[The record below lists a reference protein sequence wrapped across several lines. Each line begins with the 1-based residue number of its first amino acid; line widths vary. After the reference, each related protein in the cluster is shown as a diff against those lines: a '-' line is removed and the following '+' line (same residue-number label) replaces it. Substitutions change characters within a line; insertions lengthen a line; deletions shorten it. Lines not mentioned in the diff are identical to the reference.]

1 MMAAPTW
8 MTMELT
14 VAMLDDGDVRREA
27 VESVDSI
34 LLRAPAG
41 SGKTT
46 VLVQR
51 LLVLLTRVSRPEQV
65 LAITF
70 TRKAAAEMRERV
82 LAALAFANGAQ
93 PVPATANDS
102 MLRTIALAQETLRH
116 ATSQGWDL
124 MQNPAQLRIQ
134 TIESLNHWIAAQLP
148 ANAGTG
154 DGDIVEQPLGLY
166 RDAARQALDL
176 AAHDPALREQLA
188 RLLRLVDNRWNSLE
202 EEIAELLSQRHRWW
216 RHLGRMSFDEQSAEI
231 ARCLQRLSVA
241 AQSRAQ
247 QALGTDFLERAA
259 RVLQDTARERIARG
273 EQHPDWIE
281 WGTPRRL
288 QPLPE
293 LMPLWRLLGRY
304 FLTEKNELRSR
315 FAAANGLPAV
325 TEQHKGLL
333 RELADELKLRPG
345 AREVLTALKDLPHA
359 ELSVDSR
366 SALQALRALL
376 PLAAAA
382 LEELMT
388 AQGLRDLV
396 AVAGRARQALSID
409 SEPTEFALR
418 LGESLQHILVDEYQD
433 TSIEQFELLQ
443 KLTLGW
449 SDGDGR
455 SVLLVGDPMQSIYG
469 FRDAEIA
476 LFLRAQREGLGS
488 LKLKYLELHRNFRSR
503 AGIVEFVNHTFSPL
517 MPQQDDLQA
526 GQAVYSGAVATR
538 TDGAPGVV
546 RFHLLAR
553 GAGQVARE
561 VEAERILA
569 LVAEIRQASPQGS
582 IAILTQTRNSVA
594 GLTEMLRARGWP
606 VRGVKMVAL
615 AELPAIQ
622 DLNSLTQAL
631 LDPLDR
637 IAWLAVLRAPW
648 CGASLEVLEELA
660 RCAGQGAIAMALQ
673 QALDQD
679 AWPAGAAPRLRSVA
693 SRLLAGLAAVA
704 RDGIAAAASDT
715 WSDLGGPACLGAD
728 AGLRDAESYL
738 DRLAMAA
745 AGRDWRGRQ
754 SLATLTQ
761 DLYAEAGPDTKL
773 EILPIHQ
780 AKGLEYDN
788 VILTGL
794 AVPWSAETRRLLA
807 WREIPGHD
815 RAPADL
821 VLAARPDPAAAE
833 NDGVYAFLMKLAGER
848 AAQEKLRLMY
858 VAATRARE
866 SLHWVA
872 SLAKDDAGEWRPPP
886 ANSTL
891 SLLWPA
897 LANRLGAGDE
907 LDRAAMLSGATP
919 TAAPAVTGTMPEPR
933 RLRRL
938 PDAWQVPV
946 ADTVLDTLVRAAGA
960 PRPEQE
966 PEFDWA
972 GIESRHVGTVLH
984 AALQRIAESA
994 RAQGVLPTGLPDD
1007 PLWAAELRALG
1018 VAPARIARAVSRIG
1032 SALRATLA
1040 DPTGRWILDPAH
1052 REAQCEQAHSG
1063 LLDGELAAIVVDRHF
1078 VDREGQRWVIDYK
1091 SGQHLGGK
1099 IAEFLD
1105 NEKRRYQPQMARYCR
1120 LLAQQGAPVRAALYF
1135 PMMQQIVTYE

>member
-1 MMAAPTW
+1 
-8 MTMELT
+8 
-14 VAMLDDGDVRREA
+14 MLDDSDVRREA

-51 LLVLLTRVSRPEQV
+51 LLVLLTRVGRPEQV

-82 LAALAFANGAQ
+82 LAALAIANGAQ
-93 PVPATANDS
+93 PVPLAANDS
-102 MLRTIALAQETLRH
+102 LRRTIALAQETLRH
-116 ATSQGWDL
+116 ATRQGWDL

-134 TIESLNHWIAAQLP
+134 TIESLNHWIATQLP
-148 ANAGTG
+148 ASAGTG
-154 DGDIVEQPLGLY
+154 DGDIVEQPLGVY

-188 RLLRLVDNRWNSLE
+188 RLLLLVDNRWNSLE
-202 EEIAELLSQRHRWW
+202 EEIAELLAQRHRWW
-216 RHLGRMSFDEQSAEI
+216 RHLGKMSFDQQCDEI
-231 ARCLQRLSVA
+231 ARCLERLSVA
-241 AQSRAQ
+241 AQQRAQ
-247 QALGTDFLERAA
+247 HALGADILERAA

-273 EQHPDWIE
+273 DNDPDWVA

-293 LMPLWRLLGRY
+293 LLPMWRLLGRF

-315 FAAANGLPAV
+315 FPSANGLPGVA
-325 TEQHKGLL
+325 EQHKGPL

-345 AREVLTALKDLPHA
+345 AREVLAALKELPHA
-359 ELSVDSR
+359 ELSPDSR

-396 AVAGRARQALSID
+396 AVAGRARQALSSD

-433 TSIEQFELLQ
+433 TSIDQFELLQ

-449 SDGDGR
+449 ADGDGR

-469 FRDAEIA
+469 FRDAEVA
-476 LFLRAQREGLGS
+476 LFLRARCEGLGE
-488 LKLKYLELHRNFRSR
+488 LKLKYLELHRNFRSQ
-503 AGIVEFVNHTFSPL
+503 ANIVEFVNHSFAPL

-526 GQAVYSGAVATR
+526 GQAVYSGAVAVR
-538 TDGAPGVV
+538 TDGAPGEV

-553 GAGQVARE
+553 GAGQAARDL
-561 VEAERILA
+561 EAERILA
-569 LVAEIRQASPQGS
+569 LVAELRQASPQGS
-582 IAILTQTRNSVA
+582 VAILTQTRNSVA
-594 GLTEMLRARGWP
+594 GLTEMLRDRGWP

-615 AELPAIQ
+615 ADLPAIQ

-648 CGASLEVLEELA
+648 CAASLDVLEELA
-660 RCAGQGAIAMALQ
+660 RSAGPGAIAPALQ
-673 QALDQD
+673 HALDHD
-679 AWPAGAAPRLRSVA
+679 AWPVGAAARLRSVA
-693 SRLLAGLAAVA
+693 ACLLAGLAAVT
-704 RDGIAAAASDT
+704 RDGIAAAVSVT
-715 WSDLGGPACLGAD
+715 WLDLGGPACMGAG
-728 AGLRDAESYL
+728 AGLGDAESYL
-738 DRLAMAA
+738 DRLAIAA
-745 AGRDWRGRQ
+745 ASRDWRGRH

-780 AKGLEYDN
+780 AKGLEYDH

-807 WREIPGHD
+807 WREIPGVD
-815 RAPADL
+815 GAPADL
-821 VLAARPDPAAAE
+821 VLAARPDPAAAGS
-833 NDGVYAFLMKLAGER
+833 DGVYAFLMKLARER

-872 SLAKDDAGEWRPPP
+872 SLAKDDAGEWRLPPT
-886 ANSTL
+886 NSTL
-891 SLLWPA
+891 RLLWPV
-897 LANRLGAGDE
+897 LADRMRTGDS
-907 LDRAAMLSGATP
+907 LDRAATISAAAP
-919 TAAPAVTGTMPEPR
+919 TAAPAVVGLTPESR

-938 PDAWQVPV
+938 PDEWQVP
-946 ADTVLDTLVRAAGA
+946 AGDAVLDTQVRAAGA
-960 PRPEQE
+960 TRPEQE

-984 AALQRIAESA
+984 AALQRIAVSA
-994 RAQGVLPTGLPDD
+994 REQSVLPTGLPDD
-1007 PLWAAELRALG
+1007 PVWAAELRALG
-1018 VAPARIARAVSRIG
+1018 VAPARIARAASRIG
-1032 SALRATLA
+1032 NALRATLK
-1040 DPTGRWILDPAH
+1040 DETGRWILDPAH
-1052 REAQCEQAHSG
+1052 AEAQCEQAHSG
-1063 LLDGELAAIVVDRHF
+1063 LLDGELAAIVVDRYF
-1078 VDREGQRWVIDYK
+1078 VDRDGQRWVIDYK

-1099 IAEFLD
+1099 IAEFLE
-1105 NEKRRYQPQMARYCR
+1105 NEKRRYQPQMDRYCR
-1120 LLAQQGAPVRAALYF
+1120 LLAQQGPPVRAALYF
-1135 PMMQQIVTYE
+1135 PMMQQIVIYG

>member
-1 MMAAPTW
+1 
-8 MTMELT
+8 
-14 VAMLDDGDVRREA
+14 MLDDSDVRREA

-82 LAALAFANGAQ
+82 LAALAFAHGAQ

-102 MLRTIALAQETLRH
+102 LRRTIALAQETLRH
-116 ATSQGWDL
+116 ATRQGWDL

-148 ANAGTG
+148 ASAGTG

-166 RDAARQALDL
+166 RDAARQALEL

-202 EEIAELLSQRHRWW
+202 EEIAELLAQRHRWW
-216 RHLGRMSFDEQSAEI
+216 RHLGKMSFDEQCAEI
-231 ARCLQRLSVA
+231 ARCLERLSVA
-241 AQSRAQ
+241 AQQRAQ
-247 QALGTDFLERAA
+247 QAIGMDFLERAA
-259 RVLQDTARERIARG
+259 RVLHDTARERIARG
-273 EQHPDWIE
+273 DQDPDWIA

-293 LMPLWRLLGRY
+293 LLPLWRLLGRY

-315 FAAANGLPAV
+315 FASANGLPGVA
-325 TEQHKGLL
+325 EQHKGLL
-333 RELADELKLRPG
+333 KELADELKLRPG
-345 AREVLTALKDLPHA
+345 AREVLTALKELPHA
-359 ELSVDSR
+359 ELSADSR

-382 LEELMT
+382 LEELMS
-388 AQGLRDLV
+388 ARSLRDLV
-396 AVAGRARQALSID
+396 AVAGCARQALSSD

-433 TSIEQFELLQ
+433 TSIDQFELLQ

-469 FRDAEIA
+469 FRDAEVA
-476 LFLRAQREGLGS
+476 LFLRARSEGLGN
-488 LKLKYLELHRNFRSR
+488 LQLKYLELHRNFRSR
-503 AGIVEFVNHTFSPL
+503 AGIVEFVNHIFAPL

-526 GQAVYSGAVATR
+526 GQAVYSGAVAAR

-546 RFHLLAR
+546 RFHLLATT

-561 VEAERILA
+561 LETERILA

-594 GLTEMLRARGWP
+594 GLTEMLRDQGWP

-648 CGASLEVLEELA
+648 CAASLDVLEELA
-660 RCAGQGAIAMALQ
+660 RSAGQGAIALALQ
-673 QALDQD
+673 HALDHD

-693 SRLLAGLAAVA
+693 SCLLAGPAAVM
-704 RDGIAAAASDT
+704 RDGIAAAVSAT
-715 WSDLGGPACLGAD
+715 WSDLGGPACMGTD
-728 AGLRDAESYL
+728 AGLRDAENYL
-738 DRLAMAA
+738 DRLAIAA
-745 AGRDWRGRQ
+745 ASRDWRGRH

-780 AKGLEYDN
+780 AKGLEYDH

-794 AVPWSAETRRLLA
+794 AVSWSAETRRLLA
-807 WREIPGHD
+807 WREIPGD
-815 RAPADL
+815 DGAPADL
-821 VLAARPDPAAAE
+821 VLAARPDPASAG
-833 NDGVYAFLMKLAGER
+833 NDGVYGFLMKLAAER
-848 AAQEKLRLMY
+848 AVQEKLRLMY

-872 SLAKDDAGEWRPPP
+872 SLAKNDAGEWRLPP

-891 SLLWPA
+891 SLLWSA
-897 LANRLGAGDE
+897 LADRLRAGDS
-907 LDRAAMLSGATP
+907 LDRAAMVSGAIP
-919 TAAPAVTGTMPEPR
+919 PAARAAIGLTPEPR

-938 PDAWQVPV
+938 PDEWQVPV
-946 ADTVLDTLVRAAGA
+946 ADKVLDTLVRAAGA
-960 PRPEQE
+960 PRPELE

-984 AALQRIAESA
+984 AALQRIAVSA
-994 RAQGVLPTGLPDD
+994 REQGVLPAGLPDD

-1018 VAPARIARAVSRIG
+1018 VAPARIARAASRIG
-1032 SALRATLA
+1032 NALRATLK
-1040 DPTGRWILDPAH
+1040 DEIGRWILDPAH
-1052 REAQCEQAHSG
+1052 HEAQCEQAHSG
-1063 LLDGELAAIVVDRHF
+1063 LLDGELAAIVVDRYF
-1078 VDREGQRWVIDYK
+1078 VDRGGQRWVIDYK

-1099 IAEFLD
+1099 ITEFLE
-1105 NEKRRYQPQMARYCR
+1105 NEKRRYQPQMDRYCR
-1120 LLAQQGAPVRAALYF
+1120 LLAQQGPPVRAALYF
-1135 PMMQQIVTYE
+1135 PMMQQIVIYG

>member
-1 MMAAPTW
+1 
-8 MTMELT
+8 
-14 VAMLDDGDVRREA
+14 MLDDSDVRREA

-51 LLVLLTRVSRPEQV
+51 LLVLLTRVARPEQV

-102 MLRTIALAQETLRH
+102 LRRTIALAQETLRH
-116 ATSQGWDL
+116 ATRQGWEL

-134 TIESLNHWIAAQLP
+134 TIESLNHWIATQLP
-148 ANAGTG
+148 ASAGTG
-154 DGDIVEQPLGLY
+154 DGDIVEQPLGVY

-188 RLLRLVDNRWNSLE
+188 RLLRLVENRWNSLE
-202 EEIAELLSQRHRWW
+202 EEIAELLAQRHRWW
-216 RHLGRMSFDEQSAEI
+216 RHLGKMSFDQQCGEI
-231 ARCLQRLSVA
+231 ARCLERLSVA
-241 AQSRAQ
+241 AQQRAQ
-247 QALGTDFLERAA
+247 QAIGTDFLQRAA

-273 EQHPDWIE
+273 EQDPDWVA

-293 LMPLWRLLGRY
+293 LLPMWRLLGRF

-315 FAAANGLPAV
+315 FPSANGLPGVA
-325 TEQHKGLL
+325 EQHKGLL

-345 AREVLTALKDLPHA
+345 ARAVLAALKELPHA
-359 ELSVDSR
+359 ELSPDSR

-396 AVAGRARQALSID
+396 AVAGRARQALSSD

-418 LGESLQHILVDEYQD
+418 LGESLRHILVDEYQD
-433 TSIEQFELLQ
+433 TSIDQFELLQ
-443 KLTLGW
+443 NLTLRW
-449 SDGDGR
+449 ADGDGR

-469 FRDAEIA
+469 FRDAEVA
-476 LFLRAQREGLGS
+476 LFLRARCEGLGE

-503 AGIVEFVNHTFSPL
+503 AGIVEFVNHSFAPL

-526 GQAVYSGAVATR
+526 GQAVYSGAVAAR
-538 TDGAPGVV
+538 TDGAPGEV
-546 RFHLLAR
+546 RFHLLVR
-553 GAGQVARE
+553 GAGQAARDL
-561 VEAERILA
+561 EAERILA
-569 LVAEIRQASPQGS
+569 LVAELREASPQGS
-582 IAILTQTRNSVA
+582 VAILTQTRNSVA
-594 GLTEMLRARGWP
+594 GLTEMLRDRGWP

-615 AELPAIQ
+615 ADLPAIQ
-622 DLNSLTQAL
+622 DLNSLAQAL

-648 CGASLEVLEELA
+648 CAASLDVLEELA
-660 RCAGQGAIAMALQ
+660 RSAGQGAIALALQ
-673 QALDQD
+673 HALDHD
-679 AWPAGAAPRLRSVA
+679 AWPAGAAARLRSVTA
-693 SRLLAGLAAVA
+693 CLLAGLAAVT
-704 RDGIAAAASDT
+704 RDGIAAAVSAT
-715 WSDLGGPACLGAD
+715 WSDLGGPACMGAD
-728 AGLRDAESYL
+728 ARLRDAESYL
-738 DRLAMAA
+738 DRLAIAA
-745 AGRDWRGRQ
+745 ASRDWRGRH

-780 AKGLEYDN
+780 AKGLEYDH

-807 WREIPGHD
+807 WREIPGD
-815 RAPADL
+815 DGAPADL
-821 VLAARPDPAAAE
+821 VLAARPDPAAAGS
-833 NDGVYAFLMKLAGER
+833 DGVYAFLMKLAGER

-872 SLAKDDAGEWRPPP
+872 SLAKDDAGEWRLPP

-891 SLLWPA
+891 RLLWPV
-897 LANRLGAGDE
+897 LADRMRTGDS
-907 LDRAAMLSGATP
+907 LDRAAMISAAAP
-919 TAAPAVTGTMPEPR
+919 TAAPAVVGLTPEPR

-938 PDAWQVPV
+938 PDDWQVPA
-946 ADTVLDTLVRAAGA
+946 ADAVLDTQVRTAGA

-984 AALQRIAESA
+984 AALQRIAVSA
-994 RAQGVLPTGLPDD
+994 RERGALPTGLPHD

-1018 VAPARIARAVSRIG
+1018 VAPVRIARAASRIG
-1032 SALRATLA
+1032 NALRATLK
-1040 DPTGRWILDPAH
+1040 DETGRWILDPAH
-1052 REAQCEQAHSG
+1052 AEAQCEQAHSG
-1063 LLDGELAAIVVDRHF
+1063 LLDGELAAIVVDRYF
-1078 VDREGQRWVIDYK
+1078 VDRDGQRWVIDYK

-1099 IAEFLD
+1099 IAEFLE
-1105 NEKRRYQPQMARYCR
+1105 NEKRRYQPQMDRYCR
-1120 LLAQQGAPVRAALYF
+1120 LLAQKGPPVRAALYF
-1135 PMMQQIVTYE
+1135 PMMQQIVIYG